1 MWWNLAHWKWSRTW
15 LPGAVIVKLG
25 VAASA
30 LGTEDTKT
38 IASSE
43 TMRRIVLRFGMAM
56 TFLQLRLDWAR
67 SNRGSD

>member
-1 MWWNLAHWKWSRTW
+1 MVTVV
-15 LPGAVIVKLG
+15 AVIVKLG

-30 LGTEDTKT
+30 LGTEDPKT
-38 IASSE
+38 IASNE